1 MVAMSDA
8 GSEDYDDEQGNL
20 GEYEGER
27 NEAGERHG
35 AGKAVLP
42 NGDTYQGQY
51 ESGKRC
57 GQGTY
62 RFKNGARYVGEY
74 YMNKK
79 HGQGTFYYP
88 DGSRYE
94 GSWVEDQ
101 RHGQGEYTYAN
112 GDTYDGEWLHH
123 QRHGQGI
130 YLYRDT
136 GSRYVGTWVS
146 GRMES
151 AGEII
156 HLNHKYQ
163 GNFVSNNPSGS
174 GKFVFDIGCEQHGEF
189 TQVDQDG
196 GEGEDEEPIST
207 TFLKWRPLAI
217 AGLTRLT
224 PGKEQGK
231 LTSPDPAKGWMAPVL
246 QDPEIQF
253 AQRLASNEKTIRT
266 KAIKKLRKY
275 LSVRSQKPKGGFTLE
290 ELLKI
295 WKGLFYCLW
304 MQDKPL
310 LQEELSTQI
319 SGLIHSL
326 QNTDSQ
332 FLFLES
338 FLLTVNREWNGIDRL
353 RMDKFYSLV
362 RFVFRQ
368 AFEMMKRRKWD
379 MSLGERFTELLSAQ
393 VLRSTSEAP
402 KGVQLH
408 VLDVYLTELAR
419 VGAAELTAD
428 QNLSFISPFCKMA
441 AKTKDHVLMQAI
453 CSSIFQEIIDQAPF
467 AIEDL
472 MREVRH
478 RGGAEGGA
486 DSDQES
492 ESTSVPDK
500 ISKPKESR
508 VNGVMAADE
517 EEEDE
522 EEDDE
527 LLYLEE
533 DSDAPL
539 DEEGIGPVLQFDFG
553 AVADR
558 LFELASRTNTPS
570 FNRTRL
576 YKLVKTFRNLSEG
589 VFPRDEAP
597 EDVSTDEDDDMF
609 GSRRRMRKR
618 RRNREEEPEL
628 EGSSAAKKCKA
639 KKDEKKAADSEK
651 NRVTETT
658 ENSEAPS
665 ADSDAKK
672 KRRKKKKKKRE
683 EKKGAGD
690 ESEDRETQLTA
701 SAAQLDTCTEQTPR
715 ADDVERAGVGESQSL
730 TSAEAQGEAAA
741 ETAADTQPDSQ
752 SESASVGSTLREGK
766 GKRRRR
772 KPSTLEMNV
781 VAADADAAGAE
792 LIHLAAV
799 EESQSAVEAEHVAP
813 DEAEVTPPPPAASKK
828 KNRKKKSKE
837 EKPMAEAASDCAVA
851 SPAEPSC
858 ADVVPA
864 EPSCA
869 DVSPAEPSCADEQPA
884 DTPLKKR
891 KRKKMKVATQGGEG
905 IEEVA
910 QINGHTEE
918 RVPGGKKS
926 KQGSLQEN
934 ELHVA
939 EKRLKKKKMKAQAG
953 ADSSF
958 VTFQNPSV
966 PAPLY
971 CRQAK
976 ASPSTPLSRKQ
987 SSLTP
992 LSESKKVTFG
1002 LKNNQTAEFRKTDR
1016 SLMVSPDGSSRVP
1029 FDPSQKPRC
1038 SVLKSPAGRLATKS
1052 KSKSN
1057 GRPRASDFF

>member
-1 MVAMSDA
+1 
-8 GSEDYDDEQGNL
+8 
-20 GEYEGER
+20 
-27 NEAGERHG
+27 
-35 AGKAVLP
+35 
-42 NGDTYQGQY
+42 
-51 ESGKRC
+51 
-57 GQGTY
+57 
-62 RFKNGARYVGEY
+62 
-74 YMNKK
+74 
-79 HGQGTFYYP
+79 
-88 DGSRYE
+88 
-94 GSWVEDQ
+94 
-101 RHGQGEYTYAN
+101 
-112 GDTYDGEWLHH
+112 
-123 QRHGQGI
+123 
-130 YLYRDT
+130 
-136 GSRYVGTWVS
+136 
-146 GRMES
+146 
-151 AGEII
+151 
-156 HLNHKYQ
+156 
-163 GNFVSNNPSGS
+163 
-174 GKFVFDIGCEQHGEF
+174 
-189 TQVDQDG
+189 
-196 GEGEDEEPIST
+196 
-207 TFLKWRPLAI
+207 
-217 AGLTRLT
+217 
-224 PGKEQGK
+224 
-231 LTSPDPAKGWMAPVL
+231 MAPVL

-326 QNTDSQ
+326 QNTDSRKWARLLSVCVCVRECTCVYEIVFHSFSCFYFSLAE

-368 AFEMMKRRKWD
+368 A
-379 MSLGERFTELLSAQ
+379 LGERFTELLSAQ

-472 MREVRH
+472 MQEVRH

-486 DSDQES
+486 DSDQEP

-500 ISKPKESR
+500 ISKPRERR
-508 VNGVMAADE
+508 VNGAMAADE
-517 EEEDE
+517 EEEEE

-539 DEEGIGPVLQFDFG
+539 DEEGIGPVLQHRGYSTLPGSLAQGLLYAARLFSTGYSTLPGSLAQGLLYAARLFSTGFDYS

-651 NRVTETT
+651 NCVTETT

-672 KRRKKKKKKRE
+672 KRRRKKKKKRE
-683 EKKGAGD
+683 EKTGAGD

-701 SAAQLDTCTEQTPR
+701 SAAQLDTCTEQTPM

-730 TSAEAQGEAAA
+730 ISAEAQGEAAA

-781 VAADADAAGAE
+781 AAADADAAGAE
-792 LIHLAAV
+792 LIHLSAV

-837 EKPMAEAASDCAVA
+837 EKPMAEATSDCAGA
-851 SPAEPSC
+851 SPEEPSC

-891 KRKKMKVATQGGEG
+891 KRKKMKVAAQGGEG

-918 RVPGGKKS
+918 RAPGGKKS
-926 KQGSLQEN
+926 NQGSLQEN
-934 ELHVA
+934 ELHLA
-939 EKRLKKKKMKAQAG
+939 EKRLKKKKTKAQAG

-958 VTFQNPSV
+958 VTFQSPSV
-966 PAPLY
+966 PTPLY

-976 ASPSTPLSRKQ
+976 ASPSTPLSSKQ

-1052 KSKSN
+1052 KSNKSN
-1057 GRPRASDFF
+1057 GRPRAPFLLSPLPRLPHFLILSPLVESITLDPATAQFGMMLSLDRKQAWANRILLDKGYPCVFGEGSFTSGRHYGEVAVGTNSRWRVGLAIRSVDVTQMQNSSLQPESGFYGIWLVDRKLSALTKSEYTSLWDPLWHRLQ